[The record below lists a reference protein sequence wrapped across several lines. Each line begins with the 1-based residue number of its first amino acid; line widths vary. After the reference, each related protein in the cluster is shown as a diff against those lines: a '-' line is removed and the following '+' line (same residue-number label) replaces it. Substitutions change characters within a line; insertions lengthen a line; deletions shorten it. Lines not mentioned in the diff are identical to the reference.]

1 MTESRTT
8 GVRRI
13 EFDVDWPP
21 GHVACYLIDRDE
33 PVLVDAGV
41 PGEFDGALGD
51 PAETLADDLG
61 AAGLDVADVEHLV
74 VTHPHVDH
82 VGQVPRIVDQ
92 ADPTVYAPAGVR
104 ERFGRDPVD
113 LARRVRANAA
123 AAGIAGDQL
132 EEAVAV
138 AAESLRRDA
147 SLLPPGDVDV
157 WLEPGPVSLGPL
169 RADAVHVPGH
179 QADHLCYRADLDE
192 GPALLAGD
200 VAIEPFRTVVLH
212 DGLDDGYRDAFDA
225 FYAGLDRLSRV
236 DVDRVFPGHGP
247 PHERFDEVVRRDR
260 DSLDRRLATVE
271 DHLADGRRTGL
282 DVALALAGDRAVRY
296 LLPETMSALA
306 HLERTGRATVT
317 VADGVHHY
325 DPA

>member
-13 EFDVDWPP
+13 EFEVDWPP
-21 GHVACYLIDRDE
+21 GHVACYLLARDE

-41 PGEFDGALGD
+41 PGEFDGAVGD
-51 PAETLADDLG
+51 PDETLADGLG
-61 AAGLDVADVEHLV
+61 AVGLDVADVDHLV

-82 VGQVPRIVDQ
+82 VGQVPRILDE

-104 ERFGRDPVD
+104 ERFGRDPEG

-123 AAGIAGDQL
+123 VAGIAGDQL
-132 EEAVAV
+132 EAAVEVAV
-138 AAESLRRDA
+138 ESLRRDA

-157 WLEPGPVSLGPL
+157 WLEPGSVSVGPL
-169 RADAVHVPGH
+169 RGEAVYVPGH
-179 QADHLCYRADLDE
+179 QADHLCYLVDVDE
-192 GPALLAGD
+192 EQVLLAGD

-212 DGLDDGYRDAFDA
+212 DGLDDGYREAFEA
-225 FYAGLDRLSRV
+225 FFAGLDRLAGL

-247 PHERFDEVVRRDR
+247 GHERFDEVVERDR
-260 DSLDRRLATVE
+260 DSLDGRLDAVE

-282 DVALALAGDRAVRY
+282 DVATALAGDRHVRY

-306 HLERTGRATVT
+306 HLERTGRATV
-317 VADGVHHY
+317 AAEDGVHHY
-325 DPA
+325 EST